1 MLATMQMTFFLS
13 LAKMVCGSLL
23 LFTYMSQYI
32 EHRDKRQSEERARR
46 KGQRKDK
53 KRKEHPKK
61 RKKLGIVA
69 WSAFLQTFFCSHCP
83 STCHQNTQQEL
94 NKEHIIIHDH
104 IFKKGTAHTS
114 GTKQT
119 TQNKTHNSVHIVK
132 RDRAQHN
139 KIFKNVHIS
148 SKTRKTSG
156 TKQKS
161 TICHQNRQHKTE
173 HITT

>member
-1 MLATMQMTFFLS
+1 MKNKYFGKNADDLFFS
-13 LAKMVCGSLL
+13 LWQKWSVDPCFCSHICRS
-23 LFTYMSQYI
+23 TQSKETRSSQKK
-32 EHRDKRQSEERARR
+32 EQDG
-46 KGQRKDK
+46 KGKEKIK

-94 NKEHIIIHDH
+94 NKKHNIIHDH

-119 TQNKTHNSVHIVK
+119 TQNK
-132 RDRAQHN
+132 AQ
-139 KIFKNVHIS
+139 
-148 SKTRKTSG
+148 KTYQCPHS
-156 TKQKS
+156 
-161 TICHQNRQHKTE
+161 
-173 HITT
+173 